1 MFVTHIRAMVPISEK
16 LQRRMWE
23 KSVVDLRQV
32 HGSLTRLPSHP
43 DQCAMSSGLHRDRLN
58 GESTRTRK
66 PNTKG
71 VSRTWVGHEMI
82 DELIHPL
89 LLQIPPVDRPSE
101 VVRLGPVCVHVP
113 FTLNAKERAELK
125 DSALRTAWLE

>member
-1 MFVTHIRAMVPISEK
+1 MVSSLAFQVTQTSVPC
-16 LQRRMWE
+16 R
-23 KSVVDLRQV
+23 
-32 HGSLTRLPSHP
+32 P
-43 DQCAMSSGLHRDRLN
+43 DCTGT